1 MEKEKNPILDL
12 AEKLTELR
20 TMKSDIDGELKF
32 VTAEIDKVTAE
43 MVELMTEQ
51 EMSSFTHREHKF
63 SLTTRSFASAADG
76 DKDSLYT
83 ALRQNGF
90 DHLFTVNAQT
100 LTATVRDIIEENA
113 DQLPDWLSG
122 KVSLYDKTS
131 VRVTKK

>member
-1 MEKEKNPILDL
+1 MEKQILAL

-20 TMKSDIDGELKF
+20 AMKSDIDGELKF
-32 VTAEIDKVTAE
+32 VTAEIETVTAE

-51 EMSSFTHREHKF
+51 EMPSFTHRDHKF

-83 ALRQNGF
+83 ALKQNGF

-113 DQLPDWLSG
+113 DQLPDWLTG